1 MIPEVFFSSECGTLF
16 QGVCSVMGRVPG
28 LLKKLVATMRIDHG
42 VWVFVLVFELFFV
55 LFF

>member
-1 MIPEVFFSSECGTLF
+1 M
-16 QGVCSVMGRVPG
+16 MGRVPG

-42 VWVFVLVFELFFV
+42 VWVLVLVFELFFI